1 MYEQIIK
8 EQFLVTVAD
17 GTQLAVTIHRPDVTE
32 PLPCLMT
39 YTPYRVG
46 TGLGGVDLL
55 DFAKYGYVT
64 MIYDVR
70 GTGDSSGV
78 NDSVYCD
85 GERSDGLF
93 MIDWASKQPWCDGQV
108 GMWGI
113 SYGAIISLQMAAE
126 VPSALKAIIARSG
139 SDDPFAEWTNL
150 GGVPRNYIYESYSP
164 FMSARNF
171 APPSPQ
177 LWGERWEEIW
187 KERLEKST
195 PWGISFLDQIE
206 DSKFWRDRA
215 ARAKLK
221 AIKCP
226 VFVVEGWSD
235 WYSNPMLRIYGRLNA
250 PKRALIGPWGHQ
262 WPHRALP
269 GPRIDWEK
277 EALLWWDHWLKGA
290 ANGLSESAPL
300 TIFVEEAHKPTNYR
314 AVATGSYFTDTSWP
328 ISTSESKRLFLD
340 LATDSL
346 VTEAPKG
353 EVERELPYTPRAG
366 AHSGKVGGGPFRYN
380 VLRPLDQRLENT
392 NSLTLVGEVIKEE
405 FRIIGNPKLQIQ
417 VASDC
422 EIGQLSATLVDQAPD
437 GTETLISRQFQNLS
451 YANYPTKV
459 EALRPGEFISVEI
472 ELVAAA
478 YEMRAGHRLALKL
491 ATADFLMSWP
501 PVRPFTLTLKS
512 AKAELIIPKVV
523 TPAAKAPTIKPLAN
537 DVEPVLP
544 EVSFEIFED
553 LANDELGYR
562 FQSKSVFGNVGE
574 FRFKISDPARAAI
587 RARSIYEEMLGDKR
601 VEVAADC
608 ATISDATS
616 IRHEVEITI
625 TLGGAPYWS
634 KKWEITKQRR
644 YF

>member
-1 MYEQIIK
+1 MHEKIIK
-8 EQFLVTVAD
+8 EQRLVTTPD
-17 GTQLAVTIHRPDVTE
+17 GTQLAVTIHRPDVTT

-39 YTPYRVG
+39 YTPYRVS

-70 GTGDSSGV
+70 GTGDSSGA
-78 NDSVYCD
+78 NDSVYSD
-85 GERSDGLF
+85 GERADGLF
-93 MIDWASKQPWCDGQV
+93 MIDWAANQSWCDGKV

-177 LWGERWEEIW
+177 VWGDRWEEVW
-187 KERLEKST
+187 KERLEAST

-206 DSKFWRDRA
+206 DSQFWRDRA

-221 AIKCP
+221 SIECP

-235 WYSNPMLRIYGRLNA
+235 WYSNPMLRIFSKIDA

-262 WPHRALP
+262 WPNRALP
-269 GPRIDWEK
+269 GPRIDWEQ

-290 ANGLSESAPL
+290 ANGLPESAPL
-300 TIFVEEAHKPTNYR
+300 TIFVEEAHKPSNYR
-314 AVATGSYFTDTSWP
+314 AVATGSYFTDSSWP
-328 ISTSESKRLFLD
+328 ISTSEPVHLYLD
-340 LATDSL
+340 LAGNSL
-346 VTEAPKG
+346 QSSKVNDAHAY
-353 EVERELPYTPRAG
+353 ELPYAPRAG
-366 AHSGKVGGGPFRYN
+366 SHSGKVGGGPFRYN
-380 VLRPLDQRLENT
+380 VLRPLDQRLEDS
-392 NSLTLVGEVIKEE
+392 NSLTLVGEIITAEY
-405 FRIIGNPKLQIQ
+405 RIIGNPKLRIQ
-417 VASDC
+417 LASDC
-422 EIGQLSATLVDQAPD
+422 EIGQLSVSLVDQAPD
-437 GTETLISRQFQNLS
+437 GTQTLISRQFQNLS
-451 YANYPTKV
+451 YANYPDEV
-459 EALRPGEFISVEI
+459 GELRPGEFIPVEI

-478 YEMRAGHRLALKL
+478 YEMRKGHRLALKL

-501 PVRPFTLTLKS
+501 PVRPFTLMLKS
-512 AKAELIIPKVV
+512 EGAELIIPKV
-523 TPAAKAPTIKPLAN
+523 TAPALKAPTIKPLAQ
-537 DVEPVLP
+537 DIEPVLP

-553 LANDELGYR
+553 LATNELGYR

-574 FRFKISDPARAAI
+574 FRFKLSDPAQAAI
-587 RARSIYEEMLGDKR
+587 RARSIYEEQLGEKK
-601 VEVAADC
+601 VEVIAEC
-608 ATISDATS
+608 ATISDAKS
-616 IRHEVEITI
+616 IRHEVKISI
-625 TLGGAPYWS
+625 TLDSKPYWS
-634 KKWEITKQRR
+634 KKWELSKQRR

>member
-1 MYEQIIK
+1 VHERIIK

-17 GTQLAVTIHRPDVTE
+17 GTELAVTIHRPDVTE

-39 YTPYRVG
+39 YTPYRVS

-70 GTGDSSGV
+70 GTGDSSGA
-78 NDSVYCD
+78 NDSIYCD
-85 GERSDGLF
+85 GERVDGIF
-93 MIDWASKQPWCDGQV
+93 MIDWAAKQHWCDGQV
-108 GMWGI
+108 GMWGL

-126 VPSALKAIIARSG
+126 VPSALKAIIVRSG

-177 LWGERWEEIW
+177 IWGHRWEEIW
-187 KERLEKST
+187 RERLEKST
-195 PWGISFLDQIE
+195 PWGISFLNQIE

-221 AIKCP
+221 SIKCP

-235 WYSNPMLRIYGRLNA
+235 WYFNPMLRIYGMLNS

-269 GPRIDWEK
+269 GPRIDWEQ

-290 ANGLSESAPL
+290 ANGLPESAPL
-300 TIFVEEAHKPTNYR
+300 TIFVQEPYKPSNYR
-314 AVATGSYFTDTSWP
+314 AVATGSYFTDSSWP
-328 ISTSESKRLFLD
+328 ISTSEPMHLYLD
-340 LATDSL
+340 LANDSL
-346 VTEAPKG
+346 TASAPQG
-353 EVERELPYTPRAG
+353 DLERELPYAPRAG
-366 AHSGKVGGGPFRYN
+366 AHSGIVGGGPFRYS
-380 VLRPLDQRLENT
+380 VLRPLDQRLENV
-392 NSLTLVGEVIKEE
+392 NSLTLVGELIKEE
-405 FRIIGNPKLQIQ
+405 FRIIGNPKLRIQI
-417 VASDC
+417 ASDC
-422 EIGQLSATLVDQAPD
+422 EIGQLSAALVDQAPD
-437 GTETLISRQFQNLS
+437 GTQTLISRQFQNLS
-451 YANYPTKV
+451 YANYPSKI
-459 EALRPGEFISVEI
+459 EALRPGEFMPVEI

-491 ATADFLMSWP
+491 ATANFLMSWP
-501 PVRPFTLTLKS
+501 PVRSFVLKLKS
-512 AKAELIIPKVV
+512 AKAEMIIPKVMAP
-523 TPAAKAPTIKPLAN
+523 TSKAPTIKPLAK
-537 DVEPVLP
+537 DDEPVLP

-553 LANDELGYR
+553 LATNELGYR
-562 FQSKSVFGNVGE
+562 FQSKSVFGNFGE
-574 FRFKISDPARAAI
+574 FRFKISDPAHATI
-587 RARSIYEEMLGDKR
+587 RAYAIYEEMAAEKK
-601 VEVAADC
+601 VEVVADC
-608 ATISDATS
+608 ATISDVNS
-616 IRHEVEITI
+616 IRHEVQIAI

-634 KKWEITKQRR
+634 KKWEISKERR